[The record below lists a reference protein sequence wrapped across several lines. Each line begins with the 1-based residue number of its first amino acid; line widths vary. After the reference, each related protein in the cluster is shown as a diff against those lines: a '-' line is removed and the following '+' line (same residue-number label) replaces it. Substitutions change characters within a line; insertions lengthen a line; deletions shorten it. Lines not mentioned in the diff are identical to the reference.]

1 MTQAFNLGTLANNV
15 SSTGVLAVT
24 NGGTGLTTF
33 TAANNAIYSTSASAL
48 AAGTL
53 PVLAGGT
60 GVTTSTGTGSVVLG
74 TRPTLAVT
82 GTGLTL
88 QDATDNTK
96 TGNFV
101 LSGLTTATNYS
112 YTLPA
117 VTGSSLATLG
127 DIAQTFTGATSFLPT
142 TAASTLTIG
151 GTAGTG
157 TITLGQSTVAQTINI
172 ANGITATGNTQTI
185 NIATAGATGSTTT
198 IGIGSTAGTSTTTF
212 NGTSSFTGATS
223 FLPTTAASTLTIGG
237 TAGTGTITLG
247 QSTATQTVNI
257 ANGAVASGQTK
268 QVIIGVNSLSGSTT
282 SITIGSTAGT
292 STTTLNGSVTF
303 TNAIPSPT
311 LTTPTIIS
319 LYGQNSNL
327 VKTPYNSTGLIP
339 GELIYVLN
347 TAWTGLTA
355 TTAQSFLGVGVTV
368 AASTIYQFEG
378 LFAMSKTLTATAHN
392 IQIGFGGTATTNNIS
407 YGWYGPQS
415 SITSYNDLTN
425 GTTYSGF
432 IQGAGANTVAS
443 PGATAVIYK
452 MFLLKGIVSINA
464 GGTLIPQYTTSA
476 SVGPYT
482 TALGSYFKLSPLG
495 ASGSTNTSI
504 GTWA

>member
-1 MTQAFNLGTLANNV
+1 M
-15 SSTGVLAVT
+15 
-24 NGGTGLTTF
+24 
-33 TAANNAIYSTSASAL
+33 
-48 AAGTL
+48 
-53 PVLAGGT
+53 
-60 GVTTSTGTGSVVLG
+60 
-74 TRPTLAVT
+74 
-82 GTGLTL
+82 
-88 QDATDNTK
+88 
-96 TGNFV
+96 
-101 LSGLTTATNYS
+101 
-112 YTLPA
+112 
-117 VTGSSLATLG
+117 
-127 DIAQTFTGATSFLPT
+127 
-142 TAASTLTIG
+142 
-151 GTAGTG
+151 
-157 TITLGQSTVAQTINI
+157 
-172 ANGITATGNTQTI
+172 
-185 NIATAGATGSTTT
+185 
-198 IGIGSTAGTSTTTF
+198 
-212 NGTSSFTGATS
+212 
-223 FLPTTAASTLTIGG
+223 
-237 TAGTGTITLG
+237 
-247 QSTATQTVNI
+247 
-257 ANGAVASGQTK
+257 
-268 QVIIGVNSLSGSTT
+268 
-282 SITIGSTAGT
+282 
-292 STTTLNGSVTF
+292 
-303 TNAIPSPT
+303 
-311 LTTPTIIS
+311 
-319 LYGQNSNL
+319 YGQNSNL

-432 IQGAGANTVAS
+432 IQTASATTVGS